1 MTDPFGF
8 DRLDLDWLRTKPG
21 IKWQRTPGALAA
33 WVADMDFPP
42 APVVVERL
50 TQVIATGDLGYPNW
64 RGFASG
70 TPVREVFLARA
81 ASRYGWRIDDIHE
94 LRELCD
100 VVQGIEMVLHLCT
113 EPGDAVVVHTP
124 AYPPFFRAI
133 EAAGCRLVE
142 VAMRRTERGWDA
154 GIDELVRR
162 LAHERARVLL
172 LCNPQNP
179 TGHVFGR
186 AELEAL
192 AELAERHDLLI
203 LSDEIHADVV
213 YAPNQH
219 VPIASLGPEIATR
232 TVTLHSASKAF
243 NLAGL
248 RYAIAHVGPTWVR
261 ERLGSVPQHVFGAM
275 NLFAVE
281 ATRAAWTDGDEWL
294 CSVVAH
300 LDRNRSILAGL
311 LDDLLPGVDHVPPAG
326 TYLAWLDCRAL
337 DLGADPSDHFRR
349 HGVDLSPGPDFGTP
363 GAGHV
368 RLNFATSASVL
379 SSVVAT
385 MAASLRATP

>member
-8 DRLDLDWLRTKPG
+8 DGLELAWLHSKPG
-21 IKWQRTPGALAA
+21 IKWQRTPGAIAA

-50 TQVIATGDLGYPNW
+50 AQVLATGDLGYPNW

-70 TPVREVFLARA
+70 TPAREVFAERA
-81 ASRYGWRIDDIHE
+81 ARRYGWSIDDVHE

-100 VVQGIEMVLHLCT
+100 VMQGVEAVLHFCT

-124 AYPPFFRAI
+124 AYPPFFRAV

-142 VAMRRTERGWDA
+142 AALQRTATGWDPDLD
-154 GIDELVRR
+154 GLRR
-162 LAHERARVLL
+162 LLAHERARVLL

-179 TGHVFGR
+179 TGHVFDR
-186 AELEAL
+186 SELEQL
-192 AELAERHDLLI
+192 VELAERYDLLI
-203 LSDEIHADVV
+203 VSDEIHADLV
-213 YAPNQH
+213 YEPRRH
-219 VPIASLGPEIATR
+219 VPIASLGAEVAAR

-248 RYAIAHVGPTWVR
+248 RYAIAHVGPRWVR
-261 ERLGSVPQHVFGAM
+261 ERLAAVPQHVFGAM
-275 NLFAVE
+275 NLVAVE

-294 CSVVAH
+294 AAVVGH
-300 LDRNRSILAGL
+300 LDRNRRRLASL
-311 LDDLLPGVDHVPPAG
+311 LDRHLPGVDHTPPAG

-337 DLGADPSDHFRR
+337 DLGDDPSDHFRR
-349 HGVDLSPGPDFGTP
+349 HGVDLSPGPEFGSP
-363 GAGHV
+363 GSGHV
-368 RLNFATSASVL
+368 RLNFATSGPVL
-379 SSVVAT
+379 DAAVTA
-385 MAASLRATP
+385 MAASLSG